1 MEKLLAIASLAQKV
15 YGRWLFQHLL
25 VGVMIV
31 VALVFVT
38 SILISAILIGSSY
51 WLYFTLINSGMQPQ
65 YAFLIVGAALVFLT
79 GVLALSTWSYLR
91 HLRNFPRRLTKR
103 PPRSSRATE
112 AVELS
117 NIFTALLPDTLVTI
131 APLSAAGALGLTEV
145 QPVGLE
151 PGVSPV
157 KSVENITC
165 AWLEEAT
172 RHATAMSEMWS
183 FMV

>member
-112 AVELS
+112 AVDA
-117 NIFTALLPDTLVTI
+117 FFD
-131 APLSAAGALGLTEV
+131 G
-145 QPVGLE
+145 
-151 PGVSPV
+151 
-157 KSVENITC
+157 
-165 AWLEEAT
+165 
-172 RHATAMSEMWS
+172 
-183 FMV
+183 F